1 MYSYTLERQKRKTLS
16 LQINDDL
23 TLTVK
28 APLFVRKR
36 QIDKFVENHTVW
48 IEKKI
53 NQLRERQRM
62 KVALTNEK
70 TAELKDKAAIIIPE
84 RVNYYSNIMGLK
96 PTGVKI
102 TSAQKRWGSCSGKN
116 SLCFSYML
124 MLYPA
129 EAIDYVVV
137 HELAHIRYH
146 NHSKEFYR
154 LIEKYMPDYKSR
166 IKLLRG

>member
-53 NQLRERQRM
+53 NQLRERQRI
-62 KVALTNEK
+62 KVPLTNEK
-70 TAELKDKAAIIIPE
+70 IAELKDKAAIIIPE

-124 MLYPA
+124 MLYPT

-154 LIEKYMPDYKSR
+154 LIEKYMPDYKNR
-166 IKLLRG
+166 IKLLKG